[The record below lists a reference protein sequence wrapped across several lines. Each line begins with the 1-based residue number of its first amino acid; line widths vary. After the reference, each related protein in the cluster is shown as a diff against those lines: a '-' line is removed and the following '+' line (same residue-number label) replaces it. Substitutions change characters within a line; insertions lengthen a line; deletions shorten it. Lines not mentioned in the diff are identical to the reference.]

1 MKSAKFLISFITLI
15 SFVSADVKLP
25 SIFGDNMVLQ
35 QGIENPIWGW
45 ADSGEKVTIHI
56 EGHDKKLD
64 SMAGKSARW
73 QLKLPKLKALTS
85 P

>member
-1 MKSAKFLISFITLI
+1 MKSAKFLILFITLT

-45 ADSGEKVTIHI
+45 ADSGEKVTIQI
-56 EGHDKKLD
+56 EGHDKND
-64 SMAGKSARW
+64 SMAGKSARG
-73 QLKLPKLKALTS
+73 K
-85 P
+85 